1 MPSRERILRGTH
13 QGEFFKA
20 PLDAHSTEHEQL
32 YQDGERPVAD
42 VDQYTFESME
52 QIGLEDTKMLLLT
65 LPELG
70 DVLGLRSR

>member
-13 QGEFFKA
+13 QGEFFKV
-20 PLDAHSTEHEQL
+20 PLDAHSTAYEQF
-32 YQDGERPVAD
+32 YQDGDRPVAY
-42 VDQYTFESME
+42 VDHYTSESME